1 MFEQINEVLQ
11 VGSVI
16 LLLVTGLL
24 LLVHSKQGKHLWLGI
39 CFGLSIVCYL
49 IVGSEAARQSRLLR
63 LLLLT
68 GAFTNPVFFWFL
80 AKAIFDDHFKP
91 SLAIV
96 GWLVLIIATH
106 ANFYFSNPPTS
117 LELLVDGFVIA
128 GQITSIGFVVAA
140 FYTAIKTK
148 QDDLIDSRLHF
159 RNVFVVVTAV
169 LTIVSIVM
177 EVIPVTPL
185 TEIYFKISQRICIL
199 GITTWFLANN
209 FSIRPGIFFLGNSKP
224 KPSDNEDPQLKSSLV
239 TLLNDQ
245 KIYRKE
251 GLTIRRLAELMNVQE
266 YRLRKLINGQLGF
279 KNFNDF
285 LNQYR
290 IDEASSIL
298 ADPTQSEKTVQEISY
313 QLGYQSI
320 GPFYKAFKEMKGIT
334 PTSFRKVHL
343 S

>member
-1 MFEQINEVLQ
+1 
-11 VGSVI
+11 
-16 LLLVTGLL
+16 
-24 LLVHSKQGKHLWLGI
+24 
-39 CFGLSIVCYL
+39 
-49 IVGSEAARQSRLLR
+49 
-63 LLLLT
+63 
-68 GAFTNPVFFWFL
+68 
-80 AKAIFDDHFKP
+80 
-91 SLAIV
+91 
-96 GWLVLIIATH
+96 
-106 ANFYFSNPPTS
+106 
-117 LELLVDGFVIA
+117 
-128 GQITSIGFVVAA
+128 
-140 FYTAIKTK
+140 
-148 QDDLIDSRLHF
+148 
-159 RNVFVVVTAV
+159 
-169 LTIVSIVM
+169 
-177 EVIPVTPL
+177 
-185 TEIYFKISQRICIL
+185 
-199 GITTWFLANN
+199 
-209 FSIRPGIFFLGNSKP
+209 
-224 KPSDNEDPQLKSSLV
+224 LKSSLV